1 MAVDDVGISVVA
13 VEVVAVLLDVTEDVA
28 GMEAPGVDVEVTVVV
43 GEEFATVSVL
53 MVVAVDVTSLVL
65 PEEMF
70 IMVELVI
77 EKEVVLAEFTVL
89 IDVFAVD
96 VIVEGEIILVKVAL
110 EVASV
115 IVVEVF
121 TLVVG
126 VFPIESLF
134 VVVLAGAD

>member
-1 MAVDDVGISVVA
+1 MAVDEVGISVDA
-13 VEVVAVLLDVTEDVA
+13 VEAIAALLNVAEDVA

-43 GEEFATVSVL
+43 DEEFATVSVL

-89 IDVFAVD
+89 IEVFAVD
-96 VIVEGEIILVKVAL
+96 VIVEGEIILVKVA
-110 EVASV
+110 
-115 IVVEVF
+115 
-121 TLVVG
+121 
-126 VFPIESLF
+126 
-134 VVVLAGAD
+134 D